1 MTTTKAYDIL
11 RKNFIIANYNS
22 LGAVDNDDGSS
33 YYKSE
38 SNFFVYGGGGL
49 KNDFEGHD
57 NWWVNNVIAFPSGPL
72 LHNGYGGKVGD
83 PGHGYLDGH
92 EDGFV
97 GNTAIVGYEGSYAK
111 PICAGSPG
119 TTVMNTSRV
128 FSPKGQLTTDC
139 GASFDVGDEDC
150 ALRADSHAGNLAR
163 LERLLP
169 DTVLTPD
176 VRKLAGRVAFRTAT
190 PDRMPLIGE
199 LPGQPGLYAFTGLG
213 SRGLVWSTMGA
224 EVIVAKLCGDPV
236 PVESQ
241 LVSAIDPGRFFG

>member
-1 MTTTKAYDIL
+1 MSPLSLSLPAPPISQWDRDPSLIIDPLTGAVTTTKAYDIL

-139 GASFDVGDEDC
+139 GASFDVGAQYAAYTPTMADDFIGY
-150 ALRADSHAGNLAR
+150 ARA
-163 LERLLP
+163 
-169 DTVLTPD
+169 
-176 VRKLAGRVAFRTAT
+176 
-190 PDRMPLIGE
+190 
-199 LPGQPGLYAFTGLG
+199 
-213 SRGLVWSTMGA
+213 
-224 EVIVAKLCGDPV
+224 
-236 PVESQ
+236 
-241 LVSAIDPGRFFG
+241 AIWT